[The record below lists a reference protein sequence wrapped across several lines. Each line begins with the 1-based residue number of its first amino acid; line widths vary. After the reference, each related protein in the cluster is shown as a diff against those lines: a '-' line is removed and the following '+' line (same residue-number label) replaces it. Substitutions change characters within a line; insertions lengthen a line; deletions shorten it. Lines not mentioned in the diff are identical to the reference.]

1 MRNESMNQIKTL
13 NPALI
18 GIASQTA
25 FMPTH
30 SRPDDQVFTF
40 AYTITIS
47 NAGDVP
53 VQLLSRHWIIT
64 DANDEIQEVRGEGV
78 VGEQPIIRPGRYFR
92 YTSGATLATPVG
104 YMRGEYTMILH
115 DDDRVSDL
123 SEQLAFDVEI
133 PAFTLHTPTSLN

>member
-1 MRNESMNQIKTL
+1 MSQIKTL

-18 GIASQTA
+18 GIATQTTYL
-25 FMPTH
+25 PTH
-30 SRPDDQVFTF
+30 SRPEDGQYTF

-47 NAGDVP
+47 NAGDVS
-53 VQLLSRHWIIT
+53 VKLLSRYWQIT
-64 DANDEIQEVRGEGV
+64 DADGDVQEVRGEGV

-92 YTSGATLATPVG
+92 YTSGATLPTPVG

-115 DDDRVSDL
+115 DEDRAPDPR
-123 SEQLAFDVEI
+123 EQLAFEVAI

>member
-1 MRNESMNQIKTL
+1 MSQIKTI

-18 GIASQTA
+18 GIATQATY
-25 FMPTH
+25 MPTH
-30 SRPDDQVFTF
+30 SQPEDETFTF

-47 NAGDVP
+47 NAGDAA
-53 VQLLSRHWIIT
+53 VQLLSRHWVIT
-64 DANDEIQEVRGEGV
+64 DANGEVQEVRGEGV
-78 VGEQPIIRPGRYFR
+78 VGEQPVIRPGRFFR

-115 DDDRVSDL
+115 DDDRVADP
-123 SEQLAFDVEI
+123 SEQLAFEVEI

>member
-1 MRNESMNQIKTL
+1 MSQIKRL

-18 GIASQTA
+18 GIASQTTYL
-25 FMPTH
+25 PTH
-30 SRPDDQVFTF
+30 SRPDDGHFTF

-47 NAGDVP
+47 NAGDVS
-53 VQLLSRHWIIT
+53 VQLLSRHWEIT
-64 DANDEIQEVRGEGV
+64 DANNEVQEVRGEGV

-104 YMRGEYTMILH
+104 FMRGAYTMILH
-115 DDDRVSDL
+115 DDDRSGDPG
-123 SEQLAFDVEI
+123 EQLAFEVEI